1 MTELSEHYVRRGFP
15 YSLLINCGNFF
26 FRLRN
31 ALFPIVF
38 VIVLLFTRPSLFWG
52 SEALDWVVVTL
63 GILIALTGQCLRL
76 LVIGYVYVKRGG
88 KERRI
93 YADKLV
99 VEGFYA
105 HTRNPMYVGN
115 FLITIGIGM
124 IYGSPWI
131 YFLVI
136 PFFSFVYLSIVMAE
150 EAFLRDK
157 FDKEYEDYARRV
169 NRFVPDF
176 RGIKES
182 LKEFHYDWKRALR
195 KDYGTIFGTLLG
207 IVIVNA
213 WKAYYF
219 YGFQARK
226 GEIITLVLLL
236 IPLGL
241 LYALVRSLK
250 LSGRLVSSDR
260 DL

>member
-1 MTELSEHYVRRGFP
+1 VTAVSESPGRRN
-15 YSLLINCGNFF
+15 LLYAFILACGNFF
-26 FRLRN
+26 FRFRN
-31 ALFPIVF
+31 ALFPLVF
-38 VIVLLFTRPSLFWG
+38 VILPFFTRPSLFLG
-52 SEALDWVVVTL
+52 SEALDRVVVIL
-63 GILIALTGQCLRL
+63 GILIALAGQSLRL

-88 KERRI
+88 KKRRI
-93 YADKLV
+93 FAERLV
-99 VEGFYA
+99 KEGFYA

-115 FLITIGIGM
+115 FLITVGVGM

-131 YFLVI
+131 YFFVI

-150 EAFLRDK
+150 ETFLRDK
-157 FDKEYEDYARRV
+157 FDKEYEDYAKRV
-169 NRFVPDF
+169 NRFLPDL
-176 RGIKES
+176 RGIKNS
-182 LKEFHYDWKRALR
+182 LKGFHYDWKRALR

-213 WKAYYF
+213 WKAYYL

-226 GEIITLVLLL
+226 VEIITLALLL

-241 LYALVRSLK
+241 LYALVRFLK
-250 LSGRLVSSDR
+250 LSDRLISSDR

>member
-1 MTELSEHYVRRGFP
+1 MLA
-15 YSLLINCGNFF
+15 CGHFF

-31 ALFPIVF
+31 ALFPVVF
-38 VIVLLFTRPSLFWG
+38 VMVLLFTRPSLFWG
-52 SEALDWVVVTL
+52 SETLDWVVVTL
-63 GILIALTGQCLRL
+63 GIVIALAGQSLRL

-88 KERRI
+88 KERHI

-115 FLITIGIGM
+115 FLITVGVGM

-136 PFFSFVYLSIVMAE
+136 PFFSFVYLSIVVAE
-150 EAFLRDK
+150 EAFLSGK
-157 FDKEYEDYARRV
+157 FGKEYEDYAKRV

-176 RGIKES
+176 RGMKES
-182 LKEFHYDWKRALR
+182 LKDFHYDWKRALR
-195 KDYGTIFGTLLG
+195 KDYGTIFGTLPG

-213 WKAYYF
+213 WKAYYL

-226 GEIITLVLLL
+226 VEIIMLALLL

-250 LSGRLVSSDR
+250 LSGRLVSPGR
-260 DL
+260 NL